1 MICHH
6 SARRTVRPLRGVRVV
21 VVVGLSGE
29 VEEDGGVENLEKG
42 EREGRYDLEGVRV
55 MIDATEK

>member
-6 SARRTVRPLRGVRVV
+6 SARRTVRPLRGVRVA

-42 EREGRYDLEGVRV
+42 EREGRFD
-55 MIDATEK
+55 